1 MGEWKTVYADEVEGR
16 WVTLKVYETENDE
29 DGEEGLAV
37 RATVAPGRT
46 AAQNN
51 EQKPPTEADAE
62 DSSITLDP
70 DQVGDLE
77 EELVEI
83 GFSAEPAA
91 RIVGK
96 VPV

>member
-29 DGEEGLAV
+29 DGNEGLAV

-46 AAQNN
+46 VEQSN
-51 EQKPPTEADAE
+51 EQKPGAETDAK

-70 DQVGDLE
+70 DQVGDLA

-83 GFSAEPAA
+83 GFSAEAAA

-96 VPV
+96 LPV

>member
-1 MGEWKTVYADEVEGR
+1 MGEWKTVYADEVEGH

-29 DGEEGLAV
+29 DEDEGLAL

-46 AAQNN
+46 VEQSN
-51 EQKPPTEADAE
+51 EQKPGAETDAE

-70 DQVGDLE
+70 DQIGDLA

-83 GFSAEPAA
+83 GFSAEAAA

-96 VPV
+96 LPV